1 MKQDVPSSRRKP
13 IEEYSSYAYIEGM
26 STSQIAYAL
35 QASSHANIIRP
46 DNPFLKCTAM
56 FLSCNYNTVNE
67 KLYVGFDDRNADIFL
82 AKLNGLILA
91 VRFEVKHSYFNDL
104 NIIVSRIDD
113 NALKKILPSKED
125 FSKDLDLGRVP
136 KPTYPQLKLE
146 SDQFRGLQ
154 TMLFSQPSAPV
165 LIPGPFGCGK
175 TRLLAVA
182 TEYVI
187 QNCKDKNIAG
197 RVLIC
202 CYQQDSANIFMN
214 DYFMKMIK
222 DKQNPWDVEVIHVT
236 SQRHQAKLREDRY
249 VINTLEFKEHFKKY
263 QIKQY
268 LVIVTTC
275 GGALRMSG
283 TVPKDYFTHILIDEG
298 AQTREPETIA
308 PLIMANK
315 DTRIIIAGDSQQ
327 VSGER

>member
-1 MKQDVPSSRRKP
+1 
-13 IEEYSSYAYIEGM
+13 M

-35 QASSHANIIRP
+35 QASSHANITRP
-46 DNPFLKCTAM
+46 DKAFIKCTAM
-56 FLSCNYNTVNE
+56 LLSCNYNTVNE
-67 KLYVGFDDRNADIFL
+67 KLYIGFDDRNAEIFL

-104 NIIVSRIDD
+104 NIVVSRIDD
-113 NALKKILPSKED
+113 NALKRIVPTQED
-125 FSKDLDLGRVP
+125 FSEDLDLSRVP
-136 KPTYPQLKLE
+136 KPTYPQLELE
-146 SDQFRGLQ
+146 SDQFHGLQ
-154 TMLFSQPSAPV
+154 TMLFSRPSAPV

-187 QNCKDKNIAG
+187 HNCKDKHIAG
-197 RVLIC
+197 RILIC
-202 CYQQDSANIFMN
+202 CYQQDSADIFMN

-222 DKQNPWDVEVIHVT
+222 DKQNPWDVEVIRVT
-236 SQRHQAKLREDRY
+236 SQRRQAKLREDRY
-249 VINTLEFKEHFKKY
+249 VVNAFDFKEHFEKY
-263 QIKQY
+263 RSKQY

-308 PLIMANK
+308 PLLMANK

-327 VSGER
+327 VSG